1 MTIAL
6 MGNDEYRKLLLILAQ
21 IRRTANRQPPMEP
34 QLKRAVDK
42 RGELRFR
49 YRTHFGAFDFAIF
62 KQH

>member
-1 MTIAL
+1 MMIAL

-42 RGELRFR
+42 RGEL
-49 YRTHFGAFDFAIF
+49 
-62 KQH
+62 